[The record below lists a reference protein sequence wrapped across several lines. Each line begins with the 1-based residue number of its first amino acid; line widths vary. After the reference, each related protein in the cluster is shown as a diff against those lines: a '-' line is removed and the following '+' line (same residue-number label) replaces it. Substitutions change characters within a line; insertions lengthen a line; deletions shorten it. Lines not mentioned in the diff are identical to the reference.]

1 MDEKDFDEMPD
12 DLVVEFTDEEGNTYY
27 YREEMIIPLEDKKFA
42 VLVPIHL
49 EDECGCGEEHCEC
62 GECSDENS
70 DEDAFI
76 ARVDVEDG
84 EEVYVDPTE
93 EEFQAVMKAYEAILA
108 EDDEEA

>member
-1 MDEKDFDEMPD
+1 MPISTRRKI
-12 DLVVEFTDEEGNTYY
+12 VN
-27 YREEMIIPLEDKKFA
+27 II
-42 VLVPIHL
+42 
-49 EDECGCGEEHCEC
+49 
-62 GECSDENS
+62 DENS